1 MNAEQPTDNDGG
13 PSGPR
18 GRPLRPAE
26 PHPAA
31 RGFAWIGQAITILR
45 ARPLPLLV
53 LALLFQL
60 LTPLSQAGI
69 FGILFIVTLPA
80 LTAGMLQGLHEA
92 ANGGRPSVLVLFSA
106 FAQPARLPP
115 LLLLGA
121 ITFGLGVLAVAGL
134 LAGSV
139 GALDPALVARLE
151 SGDASAVAELDPA
164 LLQRTLFG
172 LLGGMLLGAAVSYF
186 AIPLAWFGGLP
197 AGRAIVLGV
206 RELFRQWRAL
216 LALGVVLGALAIPVG
231 VGAGMML
238 TAQAL
243 GQPPS
248 AITSVFLL
256 ALVVLYQL
264 LLFASQYVSFADCF
278 GASPPG
284 APEEGER
291 PDQLVA

>member
-1 MNAEQPTDNDGG
+1 MDGEQSPQPEDRSTEPGG
-13 PSGPR
+13 PLRTSPR
-18 GRPLRPAE
+18 
-26 PHPAA
+26 HPAA
-31 RGFAWIGQAITILR
+31 RGFAWVGQAVTILR
-45 ARPLPLLV
+45 ARPLPLLM

-60 LTPLSQAGI
+60 LTSLSQAGI
-69 FGILFIVTLPA
+69 FGVLFIIMLPA

-92 ANGGRPSVLVLFSA
+92 ANGGRPSLLVLFRA

-121 ITFGLGVLAVAGL
+121 ITFGLGMLAVVLL
-134 LAGSV
+134 LAGSI
-139 GALDPALVARLE
+139 GGLDPELVARLE
-151 SGDASAVAELDPA
+151 SGDAGAVAELDPA
-164 LLQRTLFG
+164 VLQRTLFG

-186 AIPLAWFGGLP
+186 AIPLAWFAGLP
-197 AGRAIVLGV
+197 AGRAIVVGL

-216 LALGVVLGALAIPVG
+216 LALGLVLGALAVPVG
-231 VGAGMML
+231 LGAGMMM

-248 AITSVFLL
+248 ALITVFLL
-256 ALVVLYQL
+256 ALMVLYQL

-278 GASPPG
+278 GSGPDEPEDG
-284 APEEGER
+284 AR